1 MEDFTASHVVFAAA
15 ACPGLTMV
23 LGRYAPRDA
32 TLAVTE
38 EKCMEELQGTFTYSK
53 EFNCSILFL

>member
-1 MEDFTASHVVFAAA
+1 MVDFTASHVVFAAT
-15 ACPGLTMV
+15 ACPRLTMV

-38 EKCMEELQGTFTYSK
+38 EKMHGRTARHLHLQ
-53 EFNCSILFL
+53 